1 VGRRGRKSTSTTV
14 SSLLVKRRGRG
25 SIYAI
30 RGITSL
36 LTSRKIHR
44 RTKGYEGDVGA
55 DGICTKGVEDGDRCF
70 WAQFMEE
77 VTITLICKEL
87 DQLGFD
93 SISGCAFLKDCAE
106 KMCLGFNTTVT
117 NFCVKRCGK
126 RAHDL
131 DCREELRFTA

>member
-1 VGRRGRKSTSTTV
+1 MCGRRNIHV
-14 SSLLVKRRGRG
+14 SK
-25 SIYAI
+25 I
-30 RGITSL
+30 R
-36 LTSRKIHR
+36 
-44 RTKGYEGDVGA
+44 A
-55 DGICTKGVEDGDRCF
+55 DGVCSRGVEGGDRCF

-93 SISGCAFLKDCAE
+93 SISVCVILKNFPE
-106 KMCLGFNTTVT
+106 TMRLGFNLCSCNVK
-117 NFCVKRCGK
+117 FCAKRCGK